1 MAGADGYHHG
11 DLRAELVRRGLEAL
25 EAGGAAALSLRALAE
40 GAGVSKAAPYRHFPD
55 RDYFLGVLAD
65 EGFRL
70 LCEALEKPAARGAAK
85 DATRGDAR
93 DASLASMGR
102 AFMAFAVAHPEL
114 YRLMNSPLA
123 TRLPAELYGNARRSM
138 EILGSGLTGGE
149 PGALPKD
156 AAGRKRVANAAAAA
170 WAYIHGLVMLRI
182 DSLFPAWLPEPDWDR
197 LAGRLPPE
205 VGEALSG
212 GPGQR

>member
-11 DLRAELVRRGLEAL
+11 YLRAELVRLGLEAL
-25 EAGGAAALSLRALAE
+25 EAEGAAALSLRAIAE
-40 GAGVSKAAPYRHFPD
+40 KAGVSKAAPYRHFPD

-70 LCEALEKPAARGAAK
+70 LCEALEKPAAGGAA
-85 DATRGDAR
+85 RG
-93 DASLASMGR
+93 ASLASMGR

-123 TRLPAELYGNARRSM
+123 TRLPPELYANARRSM
-138 EILGSGLTGGE
+138 EILSSGLRGGE
-149 PGALPKD
+149 PGALPGD
-156 AAGRKRVANAAAAA
+156 AAGRRKVANAAAAA

-182 DSLFPAWLPEPDWDR
+182 DRLFPAWLPEPDWGR
-197 LAGRLPPE
+197 LAGRLPRE
-205 VGEALSG
+205 VAEAMAG
-212 GPGQR
+212 

>member
-11 DLRAELVRRGLEAL
+11 DLRAELVRIGLEAL
-25 EAGGAAALSLRALAE
+25 ETEGAAALSLRAIAE
-40 GAGVSKAAPYRHFPD
+40 KAGVSKAAPYRHFPD

-70 LCEALEKPAARGAAK
+70 LCEALERPAAMGVAHGAARG
-85 DATRGDAR
+85 
-93 DASLASMGR
+93 ASLASMGR

-123 TRLPAELYGNARRSM
+123 THLPAELYGNARRSM

-149 PGALPKD
+149 PGDLPGN
-156 AAGRKRVANAAAAA
+156 AAGRRKVANGAAAA

-182 DSLFPAWLPEPDWDR
+182 DRLFPAWLPEPDWDR
-197 LAGRLPPE
+197 LAGRLPRE
-205 VGEALSG
+205 IAEALAG
-212 GPGQR
+212 RPEAR